1 MMSARRLLTRAVAT
15 CFLITALDCLAAEGP
30 AANTSDAAIR
40 RKLEEIERLKSDLMK
55 AEQELRRL
63 QPKGSAASPATPG
76 TQPGLAAPSS
86 GLADLPALTPETIV
100 GVDALAAHF
109 RADRAAAEARYH
121 QQTFSIKGNVTRFNP
136 RVARRSYDLIFEP
149 AERAPLIVA
158 QFDYREHYRA
168 VYTRDNGQSLFAR
181 ISERDESLL
190 FHTGD
195 SILIR
200 GRCAVMK
207 DGTVRLTRC
216 TTIGG

>member
-1 MMSARRLLTRAVAT
+1 MSARRHLTHAIAT
-15 CFLITALDCLAAEGP
+15 CFLISALDCLAAENP
-30 AANTSDAAIR
+30 SANTSDAAIR
-40 RKLEEIERLKSDLMK
+40 RKLEEIERLKSDLTK
-55 AEQELRRL
+55 AEQELRQL
-63 QPKGSAASPATPG
+63 QPEGSPAAPGAPG
-76 TQPGLAAPSS
+76 TQPGSAAPSS
-86 GLADLPALTPETIV
+86 NLADLPALTPETIV
-100 GVDALAAHF
+100 GVDTLVAHF
-109 RADRAAAEARYH
+109 RADHAAAQARYH
-121 QQTFSIKGNVTRFNP
+121 KQTFIIKGNVTRFNP

-181 ISERDESLL
+181 LSERDESPLL
-190 FHTGD
+190 HTGD

-216 TTIGG
+216 TIVGD

>member
-1 MMSARRLLTRAVAT
+1 MSARRHLTHAIAI
-15 CFLITALDCLAAEGP
+15 CFLISSLDCLGAESP

-55 AEQELRRL
+55 AEQELRQL
-63 QPKGSAASPATPG
+63 QPEGSPAAPAAPG
-76 TQPGLAAPSS
+76 TQPGPAAPSS
-86 GLADLPALTPETIV
+86 NLADLPALTPETIV
-100 GVDALAAHF
+100 GVEALAAHF
-109 RADRAAAEARYH
+109 RADHAAAQARYH
-121 QQTFSIKGNVTRFNP
+121 KQTFSIQGNVTRFNP

-158 QFDYREHYRA
+158 QFDYRDHYRA

-181 ISERDESLL
+181 ISERDESPLL
-190 FHTGD
+190 RTGD

-207 DGTVRLTRC
+207 DGTVRFTRC
-216 TTIGG
+216 AIPGD